1 MNTAKAI
8 IKSCIA
14 QLRGADFMVFDWEK
28 AARILH
34 DRKPF
39 AAFAGLKDDFECTG
53 AMIYKQG
60 HPILLG
66 ADGEK
71 PYTFLGS
78 CWAKPM
84 LVLLDEKGQPEEM
97 ECFTTDKNSPY
108 CCHTYWPREAV
119 RLL

>member
-8 IKSCIA
+8 IKSWIA
-14 QLRGADFMVFDWEK
+14 RFRGTDFMVFDWEK

-84 LVLLDEKGQPEEM
+84 LVLLDETGQSEAM

-108 CCHTYWPREAV
+108 RCSTYWPREAV